1 MQNGHFWLRCSHSS
15 MQAQQQLCP
24 QGAIV
29 TGSHLPKRDET
40 RASVH
45 DARGQGWS
53 RSAGAAHMTSRHTG
67 QVIRSSSITPPCAAD
82 AAADVAGTAG
92 ASNAS
97 AVITLCG
104 RPSAVPRSSWR
115 VQLARPA
122 TYSHCRQTGAAR
134 RGVPAVFVRDY
145 Q

>member
-1 MQNGHFWLRCSHSS
+1 

-24 QGAIV
+24 QGEIV

-67 QVIRSSSITPPCAAD
+67 QVIRSSSITP
-82 AAADVAGTAG
+82 AG
-92 ASNAS
+92 AAGAAG
-97 AVITLCG
+97 AVG
-104 RPSAVPRSSWR
+104 AAGAAGAVGAPSAV
-115 VQLARPA
+115 
-122 TYSHCRQTGAAR
+122 GAANASCTVIAR
-134 RGVPAVFVRDY
+134 
-145 Q
+145 